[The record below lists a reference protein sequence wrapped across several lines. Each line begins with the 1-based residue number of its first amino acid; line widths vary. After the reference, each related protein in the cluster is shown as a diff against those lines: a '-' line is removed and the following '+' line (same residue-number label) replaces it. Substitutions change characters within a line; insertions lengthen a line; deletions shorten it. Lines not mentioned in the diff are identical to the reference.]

1 MRWPTRDRPERARER
16 AEQQNARGLR
26 LVGAGRLQEA
36 LTAFQAAV
44 TQAPSLLDARINL
57 GSMLYRLALTA
68 RDEHTTERLEEA
80 ARHFRY
86 VLGLDPG
93 HAAAALNLAATCNA
107 LGEHDESLRLLE
119 ALARSHPQH
128 TDVHYNLAVAY
139 LHAGQ
144 PDKAR
149 QAVLAELEHHG
160 DHAQAARL
168 LAELRRE
175 G

>member
-1 MRWPTRDRPERARER
+1 MRWPIRNRPEQARAR

-26 LVGAGRLQEA
+26 LVSAGRMREA
-36 LTAFQAAV
+36 LEAFQGAV
-44 TQAPSLLDARINL
+44 SQAPSLLDARINL
-57 GSMLYRLALTA
+57 GSMLYRLAVTA

-86 VLGLDPG
+86 VLGLDSG

-107 LGEHDESLRLLE
+107 LGEHEESLRLLE
-119 ALARSHPQH
+119 GLARSHPQH

-149 QAVLAELEHHG
+149 EAALTELEHHG

-168 LAELRRE
+168 LAELARE
-175 G
+175 D